1 MAHKKVLRTV
11 ALVIVIV
18 IALAM
23 LYSGKVAAFQQN
35 RTAQQAGGE
44 RKVLY
49 WYDAMS
55 PQNHYDK
62 PGKAPDGMDLV
73 PKYADA
79 HAAPVQSASAAAQ
92 PDGGRKVLYWYDP
105 MDPKFKADKPGKA
118 PCGMDLVPKYADDAP
133 MSMKAGSVMISAEKQ
148 QLIGVRTSE
157 VKRESLVR
165 DVRTNGQIIAD
176 ETKISHVHVKV
187 NGFVDKVF
195 VDYLGQLVNKGQPI
209 FTLYS
214 PDLVATQDEYLIA
227 KRGEKALGASPFAE
241 ISRGAESLLQ
251 SARVR
256 LKSWDVSDEQIKELD
271 ETGKVNRTI
280 TFYSPV
286 TGVVIGRKAFPN
298 TSVNPDTELYTI
310 SDLSTVWVNADIY
323 EYEVPFVKVGQH
335 AEMQLSYYPGKTWN
349 GRISFIYPDVDPVT
363 RTVKARLEFPNPGL
377 KLKPQMFAAVQL
389 KVNYGTQIVVPGE
402 AVLDSGKEQSVF
414 IAKGD
419 GHFEPRKITTGAKLD
434 GKVVVVAGLKPGE
447 TVVTSGNFLIDS
459 ESRLMSAEDTMRH

>member
-1 MAHKKVLRTV
+1 
-11 ALVIVIV
+11 
-18 IALAM
+18 
-23 LYSGKVAAFQQN
+23 
-35 RTAQQAGGE
+35 
-44 RKVLY
+44 
-49 WYDAMS
+49 
-55 PQNHYDK
+55 
-62 PGKAPDGMDLV
+62 
-73 PKYADA
+73 
-79 HAAPVQSASAAAQ
+79 
-92 PDGGRKVLYWYDP
+92 

-133 MSMKAGSVMISAEKQ
+133 MSTNPGSVMISAEKQ

-157 VKRESLVR
+157 VKREALVR
-165 DVRTNGQIIAD
+165 DLRTNGQVIAD

-195 VDYLGQLVNKGQPI
+195 VDSLGQLVNKGQPI

-241 ISRGAESLLQ
+241 ISRGSESLLQ
-251 SARVR
+251 SARMR
-256 LKSWDVSDEQIKELD
+256 LKLWDISDEQIKELD
-271 ETGKVNRTI
+271 ETGKVRRTL

-323 EYEVPFVKVGQH
+323 EYEVPFVKVGQR

-349 GRISFIYPDVDPVT
+349 GRIAFIYPDVDPVT

-389 KVNYGTQIVVPGE
+389 KVNYGTQIVVPEE

-414 IAKGD
+414 VAKGD

-434 GKVVVVAGLKPGE
+434 GKVAVLAGLKPGE